1 MLKSLVH
8 IGSQGLIVEL
18 QQNRGCTSLEI
29 LGAQF
34 IALYHNITLFVGARG
49 LQDPRHG
56 LPHKYHY

>member
-34 IALYHNITLFVGARG
+34 TAALYHNISLFARG